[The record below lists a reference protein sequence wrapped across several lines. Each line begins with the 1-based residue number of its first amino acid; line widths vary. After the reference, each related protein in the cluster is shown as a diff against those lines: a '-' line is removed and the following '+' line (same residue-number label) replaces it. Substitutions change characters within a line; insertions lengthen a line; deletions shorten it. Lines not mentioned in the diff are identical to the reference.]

1 MEIECRSVFTC
12 HRHKSS
18 LGEQLVMKKRG
29 DLVYTSK
36 LSNSNTSNRLCTTSS
51 GLGSG
56 PCPWQ
61 LSRLQGSLSLSR
73 PRCGGNRGVRSA
85 EETAAARL
93 RASFLN
99 TRVTSRERSPMYST
113 PVPSLTPL
121 FSHQL
126 PSTSFHAPTTDQ
138 CKVQTSIYVSALAR
152 RVAVKRQ

>member
-1 MEIECRSVFTC
+1 MPVRGGGPAAVAMMLRRRLDEPLAALLEETGKMMEIECRSVFTC

-18 LGEQLVMKKRG
+18 VREQLVMKKRG

-99 TRVTSRERSPMYST
+99 TKAPSR
-113 PVPSLTPL
+113 LT
-121 FSHQL
+121 
-126 PSTSFHAPTTDQ
+126 
-138 CKVQTSIYVSALAR
+138 
-152 RVAVKRQ
+152 